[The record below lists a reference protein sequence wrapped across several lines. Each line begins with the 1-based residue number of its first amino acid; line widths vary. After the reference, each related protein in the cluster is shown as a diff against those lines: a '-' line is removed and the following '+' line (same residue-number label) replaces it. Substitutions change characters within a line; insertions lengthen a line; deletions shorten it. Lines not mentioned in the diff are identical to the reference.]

1 VFGNPTSLLYRSD
14 LIREA
19 ASFFPH
25 SQPHADISACY
36 AYLRNRDF
44 GFIHEVPSVER
55 VHEGRITKGV
65 EELEGGTL
73 AYIETLIQ
81 YGPVYLS
88 ETELAGRR
96 KELLADYYRPLGG
109 CMLKMKRR
117 NFWEFQKAGLSRIGY
132 SLDRRRVFIEA
143 TREVV
148 TELRMPLTALRK
160 FTSVLE
166 ERIRR

>member
-1 VFGNPTSLLYRSD
+1 
-14 LIREA
+14 
-19 ASFFPH
+19 
-25 SQPHADISACY
+25 
-36 AYLRNRDF
+36 
-44 GFIHEVPSVER
+44 
-55 VHEGRITKGV
+55 
-65 EELEGGTL
+65 
-73 AYIETLIQ
+73 
-81 YGPVYLS
+81 
-88 ETELAGRR
+88 
-96 KELLADYYRPLGG
+96 
-109 CMLKMKRR
+109 MLKMKRR